1 MSRLNEPGRPRAQ
14 EFTAVFDRQAALKA
28 ESLLASQLSKW
39 AVLGGL
45 PAHRRVTL
53 VSHF

>member
-14 EFTAVFDRQAALKA
+14 EFTAVFNRQAALKA
-28 ESLLASQLSKW
+28 KSLLENQLSKW
-39 AVLGGL
+39 AVLGGS
-45 PAHRRVTL
+45 PAHRRATL

>member
-1 MSRLNEPGRPRAQ
+1 MSRLNEPGCPRAQ

-28 ESLLASQLSKW
+28 KSLLETQLSKW

-45 PAHRRVTL
+45 PAHRHVSL